1 MAERS
6 NNVSRRAARNMTDAV
21 CRRTYVNEVEP
32 FDLDQS
38 LASQQDVPLQRVT
51 FMEGYPD
58 ESDYECYRVLHAAR
72 YRDADVRGGR
82 NGNALWISCRWR
94 VRVTRRSGRLH
105 DQKTNHF
112 NNSASAS
119 RRKLCATLVFGHGAG
134 PGCVD
139 WSNAASTMSRVSHR
153 KPQVCHP
160 RKCSG
165 RIRRTMGRG
174 NTRYEGRFG
183 NYPEAYRLTQIRYLS
198 TR

>member
-1 MAERS
+1 MKVTMSVIGFSTLLDIAMRMFAG
-6 NNVSRRAARNMTDAV
+6 AATAML
-21 CRRTYVNEVEP
+21 
-32 FDLDQS
+32 FG
-38 LASQQDVPLQRVT
+38 LAAGGAFASPGDPA
-51 FMEGYPD
+51 
-58 ESDYECYRVLHAAR
+58 DYTIRKR
-72 YRDADVRGGR
+72 I
-82 NGNALWISCRWR
+82 ISTIPRP
-94 VRVTRRSGRLH
+94 S
-105 DQKTNHF
+105 
-112 NNSASAS
+112 S